1 MLPMCLFD
9 PWSVIRVALLLIISG
24 YYFLALLQTH
34 QVTVVASLIST

>member
-9 PWSVIRVALLLIISG
+9 PWSVIRVALLLII